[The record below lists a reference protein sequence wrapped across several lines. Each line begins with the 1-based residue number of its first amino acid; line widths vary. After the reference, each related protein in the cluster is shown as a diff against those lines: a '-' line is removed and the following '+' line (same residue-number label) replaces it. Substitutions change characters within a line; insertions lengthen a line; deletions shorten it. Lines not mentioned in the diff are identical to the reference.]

1 VQVVNNRAANL
12 VNSVPSSQ
20 HSGGVVAAFCSADVR
35 FLKDTLDPSVYAQL
49 ITSSHFGSGS
59 GNVNGWSPRVP
70 ISEADFK

>member
-1 VQVVNNRAANL
+1 
-12 VNSVPSSQ
+12 
-20 HSGGVVAAFCSADVR
+20 VAAFCSADVR